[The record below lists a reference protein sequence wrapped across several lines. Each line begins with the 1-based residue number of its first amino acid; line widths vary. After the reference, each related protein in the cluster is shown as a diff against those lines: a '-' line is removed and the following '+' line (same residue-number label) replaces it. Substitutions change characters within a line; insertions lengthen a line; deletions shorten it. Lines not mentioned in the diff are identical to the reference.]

1 MMLLYKLVVQ
11 AFFRRVKASTM
22 WIARNVRLTC
32 ACLLSPEK
40 HEKVKPVLEAIQLY
54 SQDMKFIMH
63 MYVKKNQLILVRV
76 L

>member
-22 WIARNVRLTC
+22 WIARHVRLPR

-40 HEKVKPVLEAIQLY
+40 HEKVKPVLESTAVFAGYEI
-54 SQDMKFIMH
+54 
-63 MYVKKNQLILVRV
+63 KKNQVILVRV